1 MFTDDQKDRDRVVA
15 TVLSAQGDIFELPA
29 AEALEQL
36 SRAVL
41 SSTVEDIPYG
51 AVLHEQTASAKSLR
65 VGSTWEQFIIAYRR
79 AESALSHLPSTVFD
93 NVEALT
99 KIELGPD
106 FDIIA
111 ASSRG
116 SHYVMNAKRTDRAYE
131 LKLRAN
137 KDDVFVLFTHFL
149 AADMKPAVSPPLPES
164 TRFIVR
170 VCSLKSAAR
179 GHHELTSLQHEYE
192 QVPELDGK
200 TLSWRQQF
208 VDDQGELLPRFRQ
221 PPMIASFMREAEPA
235 STQREHIPVPK
246 GPVEVW

>member
-1 MFTDDQKDRDRVVA
+1 MAAMFTDDQKDRDRVVA

-79 AESALSHLPSTVFD
+79 AESVLSHLPSTVFD

-111 ASSRG
+111 ASSHG

-137 KDDVFVLFTHFL
+137 K
-149 AADMKPAVSPPLPES
+149 
-164 TRFIVR
+164 
-170 VCSLKSAAR
+170 
-179 GHHELTSLQHEYE
+179 
-192 QVPELDGK
+192 
-200 TLSWRQQF
+200 
-208 VDDQGELLPRFRQ
+208 
-221 PPMIASFMREAEPA
+221 
-235 STQREHIPVPK
+235 
-246 GPVEVW
+246 